1 MPRTFTRPSTQIRNS
16 DLYDDTLDR
25 SLAEIG
31 AVTIEDDLNYLRSQ
45 FKYITGNTA
54 WYQDLTDDFDLTDIH
69 DKRFM
74 YWVQKTDDI
83 AIPNGQN
90 HIALSGLTKPSSNIA
105 VGTTTLGAVVAQLA
119 GAIGSNDTTAAA
131 NNGNV
136 LKIRDAATNDPINTG
151 GNQIYGLLQV
161 GSAAT
166 DGNAFADAG
175 NDQGQISFV
184 YLNPATEAW
193 TAVPVADIEDKTIE
207 YAYKVRT
214 DFYNLPENAFDPSTT
229 FVDIDFDLQDA
240 YDNDADGQ
248 FSLSASK
255 NWTANLN
262 GGAADWKVVDGAI
275 TYIGTDN
282 ANSALFTDVDMWLT
296 GQAETRWYNADS
308 SHYAGFKA
316 ATDLAGDQIWIL
328 PVGDGASG
336 QIIYTDGSRNLGFKN
351 PGEEVKK
358 AWRIISGSSISAD
371 TPIDIST
378 FTNPDSM
385 VFGTDAATWQRNY
398 DVYVNGVLQLGAQSG
413 ATNYD
418 VYWISNTAI
427 AFEYDIKNDDIVQIV
442 QRK

>member
-1 MPRTFTRPSTQIRNS
+1 MARTFIRQDTQIRNS

-25 SLAEIG
+25 SLAETN
-31 AVTIEDDLNYLRSQ
+31 ATTIEDDLNYLRSQ
-45 FKYITGNTA
+45 FKYITGKTA
-54 WYQDLTDDFDLTDIH
+54 WYQDLSDDFDLTDIH
-69 DKRFM
+69 DKRFT
-74 YWVQKTDDI
+74 YWVQKTDDV
-83 AIPNGQN
+83 AVPNGQN
-90 HIALSGLTKPSSNIA
+90 YVTLSGSTKPSSNIA
-105 VGTTTLGAVVAQLA
+105 IGATSLGAVVAQLA
-119 GAIGSNDTTAAA
+119 GAIGANDTTAAA

-136 LKIRDAATNDPINTG
+136 LEIRDAATNDPIYTS
-151 GNQIYGLLQV
+151 GNQVYGLLQV

-214 DFYNLPENAFDPSTT
+214 DFYNLPENAFDPSVS
-229 FVDIDFDLQDA
+229 FVDTDLDLQDV

-248 FSLSASK
+248 FDLTTGK

-262 GGAADWKVVDGAI
+262 SGAADWEVIDGAV

-282 ANSALFTDVDMWLT
+282 ANSALFTDVDLWLK
-296 GQAETRWYNADS
+296 GQAEARWYDSDS
-308 SHYAGFKA
+308 SNYVGFEA
-316 ATDLAGDQIWIL
+316 AADLAGDQIWVL
-328 PVGDGASG
+328 PVADGTDG
-336 QIIYTDGSRNLGFKN
+336 QVIYTDGSGNLGFKDA
-351 PGEEVKK
+351 GGEVKK
-358 AWRIISGSSISAD
+358 AWRIIDAANIAAN

-385 VFGTDAATWQRNY
+385 VFGTDAATWQKDY
-398 DVYVNGVLQLGAQSG
+398 DVYVNGVLQLSAQSG
-413 ATNYD
+413 ASDYD
-418 VYWISNTAI
+418 VYWVSNTTI
-427 AFEYDIKNDDIVQIV
+427 AFEYVIKKNDVVQIV